1 MNDVQVNESQ
11 LNELL
16 LQALETEMGGVQLY
30 RAALQCAADDDL
42 REEWEEYL
50 GQTERHEQILRGVL
64 EQLGLDP
71 ELETPGRLVVRH
83 IGASLLKA
91 ITMARAS
98 GDAEAAQLVA
108 TECIALAEA
117 KDHQNWEL
125 IGEVARHQNPLHH
138 QTLQEAYDQVEDE
151 EDEHYYHTKGWSR
164 ELWIQSLGLP
174 AVIPPPEEEDD
185 VRSALGAAQAK
196 AEREE
201 LL

>member
-1 MNDVQVNESQ
+1 MNDVQVNETQ

-16 LQALETEMGGVQLY
+16 LQALETEIGGVQLY
-30 RAALQCAADDDL
+30 RAAIQCATNDDL
-42 REEWEEYL
+42 RDEWEEYL
-50 GQTERHEQILRGVL
+50 EQTQRHEQIVRNVF

-71 ELETPGRLVVRH
+71 DLETPGRLVVRH
-83 IGASLLKA
+83 IGESLVKA
-91 ITMARAS
+91 VTMARAS

-108 TECIALAEA
+108 TECVAQAEA

-125 IGEVARHQNPLHH
+125 IGEVVRHGDGEDH
-138 QTLQEAYDQVEDE
+138 QALREAYDQVEDE

-174 AVIPPPEEEDD
+174 AVIPPPEEEEN

-196 AEREE
+196 AQREE